1 MDGPEIEDEALKAKI
16 RSLEEKIQG
25 LRASRRILMNLLT
38 TSEREKKVR
47 IARLESENELLKR
60 RSSKYARAVFQ
71 RNLRI
76 IRLEANLR
84 QNQDEAA
91 Q

>member
-60 RSSKYARAVFQ
+60 RSSKYARAVFEQ
-71 RNLRI
+71 NLRI

>member
-1 MDGPEIEDEALKAKI
+1 MDVAVSEFEALKAKI

-25 LRASRRILMNLLT
+25 LRASRRILMNLLS
-38 TSEREKKVR
+38 TSEREKKAR
-47 IARLESENELLKR
+47 ITRLERENELLKR
-60 RSSKYARAVFQ
+60 RSSKYARAVFE

-76 IRLEANLR
+76 IRLEAYLK
-84 QNQDEAA
+84 QNQEEAV

>member
-1 MDGPEIEDEALKAKI
+1 MDEPGSEIEILRAKI

-38 TSEREKKVR
+38 TCEREKKVR
-47 IARLESENELLKR
+47 IARLERENEILKR
-60 RSSKYARAVFQ
+60 RSSKYARAVFE

-76 IRLEANLR
+76 IRLEANVR
-84 QNQDEAA
+84 QNEDEAA
-91 Q
+91 R